1 MAGGDGG
8 AELAGVGAGAGF
20 LAAGVDF
27 DYANAARMYDYYLG
41 GAHNFAVDREL
52 GDRVAA
58 VNPGVVAWARGNR
71 AFLTRV
77 VRYCVQRGVRQFLDL
92 GSGIPTV
99 GHIHETARELAPDTR
114 VAYVD
119 FEPVA
124 VAHSQELLADVPGV
138 SITRADIRD
147 PHSVITAP
155 MVTDV
160 IDFTAPVAVLMVA
173 VAHFIA
179 DRDDPQRVLADY
191 RDALA
196 PGSYL
201 ALTHGSTD
209 YDDPALV
216 EQFTQAVAVYRDSAT
231 PVQLRGRD
239 DIRDL
244 FGDLELVEPGLV
256 DIAHWADTT
265 ADGENASPLGTY
277 GALGVRAG
285 AARDGEPEPTTE
297 RVS

>member
-1 MAGGDGG
+1 MAEGDGG
-8 AELAGVGAGAGF
+8 AEPADVGAGAGF
-20 LAAGVDF
+20 LEAGIDF
-27 DYANAARMYDYYLG
+27 EYANAARMYDYFLG

-58 VNPGVVAWARGNR
+58 VNPGVAAWARGNR

-77 VRYCVQRGVRQFLDL
+77 VRHCVQQGVRQFLDL
-92 GSGIPTV
+92 GSGIPTA
-99 GHIHETARELAPDTR
+99 GHIHETARELAPETR

-147 PHSVITAP
+147 PHSVMSAP
-155 MVTDV
+155 TVTEI

-173 VAHFIA
+173 TAHFIA
-179 DRDDPQRVLADY
+179 DRDDPQRVLAEY
-191 RDALA
+191 RDALV

-239 DIRDL
+239 DIRGL
-244 FGDLELVEPGLV
+244 FGDLELIEPGLV
-256 DIAHWADTT
+256 DIAHWAGTT
-265 ADGENASPLGTY
+265 DSEDETVPPLGTY
-277 GALGVRAG
+277 GALGLKTGLRS
-285 AARDGEPEPTTE
+285 P
-297 RVS
+297 